1 MFTNL
6 VTNVVSRVIVSR
18 VIAAESRTA
27 VLRTVTFVALALV
40 VLSVTAAPGF
50 CGDGKAKPSD
60 FNFMHLYDKASP
72 VLSRNLLSPVADF
85 IHFVYKLVAVK
96 TG

>member
-1 MFTNL
+1 MKNTVLNRIIDPA
-6 VTNVVSRVIVSR
+6 N
-18 VIAAESRTA
+18 RTA
-27 VLRTVTFVALALV
+27 VLRSATFVALALV

-60 FNFMHLYDKASP
+60 FNFTHLYDKASL
-72 VLSRNLLSPVADF
+72 VLSARLWSPVGDF